1 MTETNLCV
9 MLCLEVNTMEVKI
22 LMEENLYKSL
32 QMALQINNETLEAV
46 ADSIFRNYISKTFS
60 KAATAIESGNA
71 KNQVQ
76 NEDINYGK
84 AMYRIPK
91 WAKKHNQINH
101 KIIKAFLKLAQN
113 GAVAYEDLLRECSNP
128 DSDVYVPTF
137 SSNFAQMKFDGDKSH
152 GKVFVV
158 DNSNIVTI
166 WEYVEDTILQYK
178 EDFLGIKSTDTG
190 YINKN
195 NQLNTGK
202 TELDGTDHMQKLYNM
217 RCLEDGCGYEYF
229 ANGTDI
235 FQKKCPKCQGGTDT
249 GMK

>member
-1 MTETNLCV
+1 
-9 MLCLEVNTMEVKI
+9 MEVKI

-32 QMALQINNETLEAV
+32 QMALQINNETLEEV

-60 KAATAIESGNA
+60 KAATAIESGNT

-84 AMYRIPK
+84 AIYRIPK
-91 WAKKHNQINH
+91 WAKKHSQINH

-128 DSDVYVPTF
+128 DSDVFVPTF

-178 EDFLGIKSTDTG
+178 EDFLGIKSTDAG

-202 TELDGTDHMQKLYNM
+202 TELDGTDHMQKLYIM

-235 FQKKCPKCQGGTDT
+235 FQKKCPKCQGGADT